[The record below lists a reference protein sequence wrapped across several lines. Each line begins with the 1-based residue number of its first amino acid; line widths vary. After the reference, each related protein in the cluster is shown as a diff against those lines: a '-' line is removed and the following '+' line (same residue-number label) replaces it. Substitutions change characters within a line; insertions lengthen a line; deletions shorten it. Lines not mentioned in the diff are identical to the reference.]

1 MNIENINLNDLN
13 SQTLA
18 QLREIAKELNVKSV
32 TKYKKADLIEKI
44 KEAVNKLKN
53 DDTDAT
59 KEENKIIKEN
69 KDTDKNKDLEKEE
82 KEILDEKHTKV
93 DEDNKT
99 ESTDNIKQ
107 TPYKPE
113 NNKNNKYENKNYTKN
128 NTQGNINNQRNY
140 NKFQKNDNKQQN
152 NANKSSN
159 NTKGNYTPKVVE
171 ESKIINEFN
180 TSKDDEV
187 VGVLEILPDGFGFL
201 RGSNYLSTEND
212 VYVSPSQIR
221 RFNMKT
227 GDKVRGI
234 TRHPKTGEKFRAL
247 LFVQKIND
255 EDPET
260 AIQRKSFETLT
271 PIYPEERLTLEKQP
285 NEISTRLIDL
295 ISPIGKGQ
303 RGLIVAPPK
312 AGKTILLKSVANS
325 IVKNYPNVE
334 LIVLLIDE
342 RPEEVT
348 DMKESIDADVIYSTF
363 DQVSNHHVKVAEM
376 VLNRAQ
382 RLVEHGKDVVIL
394 LDSITRL
401 ARAYNLT
408 ISPTGRTLSGGL
420 DPGALHGPKK
430 FFGAARNIR
439 QGGSLTILATALV
452 ETGSRMDDVIFEEF
466 KGTGNME
473 LHLDRKLAEKRIF
486 PAVDIYKSGTRRE
499 DLLLSDKEKAALW
512 KLRKEMS
519 NNSVLEVT
527 DNILEALKRTK
538 TNEEFI
544 NNINGELNK

>member
-1 MNIENINLNDLN
+1 MSEKKIEKSENLENR
-13 SQTLA
+13 SY
-18 QLREIAKELNVKSV
+18 VKS
-32 TKYKKADLIEKI
+32 YEKR
-44 KEAVNKLKN
+44 N
-53 DDTDAT
+53 TDRNT
-59 KEENKIIKEN
+59 ENR
-69 KDTDKNKDLEKEE
+69 
-82 KEILDEKHTKV
+82 
-93 DEDNKT
+93 
-99 ESTDNIKQ
+99 
-107 TPYKPE
+107 Y
-113 NNKNNKYENKNYTKN
+113 
-128 NTQGNINNQRNY
+128 QRNE
-140 NKFQKNDNKQQN
+140 
-152 NANKSSN
+152 NKSSN
-159 NTKGNYTPKVVE
+159 TEYVNPRNNKTYYTPKVVE
-171 ESKIINEFN
+171 ESKIVDEFN

-187 VGVLEILPDGFGFL
+187 MGVLEILPDGFGFL
-201 RGSNYLSTEND
+201 RGSNYLSTEGD

-227 GDKVRGI
+227 GDKVKGI

-247 LFVQKIND
+247 LYVQKIND
-255 EDPET
+255 ENPET
-260 AIQRKSFETLT
+260 AIQRRSFELLT
-271 PIYPEERLTLEKQP
+271 PIYPEERLTLERNQ
-285 NEISTRLIDL
+285 NDIATRLIDL
-295 ISPIGKGQ
+295 VSPIGKGQ

-312 AGKTILLKSVANS
+312 AGKTSLLKNVANS
-325 IVKNYPNVE
+325 IAKNHPDVE

-348 DMKESIDADVIYSTF
+348 DMRESINGDVIYSTF
-363 DQVSNHHVKVAEM
+363 DQVSSHHVKVAEM

-473 LHLDRKLAEKRIF
+473 LNLDRKLAEKRIF

-499 DLLLSDKEKAALW
+499 DLLLSEEEKTALW
-512 KLRKEMS
+512 RLRREMS

-527 DNILEALKRTK
+527 DKVIELLKRTK
-538 TNEEFI
+538 NNDEFI
-544 NNINGELNK
+544 KSIKAL